1 MLSPEEVSKLQNKQ
15 LSENFIKRN
24 YPDLYNFLKQKFEN
38 ISYDEMI
45 YLYKNNLQQV
55 GVCRVCGKPTR
66 LINKTAGYRQYCCSK
81 CSNADPNKI
90 SKQQQTNLD
99 KYGVSNPSQLKEIK
113 KKKKDTCDRHY
124 KGGYSSSEIRSK
136 REQTCLEKYNDKNF
150 KNITKIKQ
158 TKLERY
164 GDENYTNQEKREKTN
179 MMRYG
184 SVSPYGNVM
193 IQSKSKET
201 KLERYGDENYN
212 NQSKS
217 KETKLER
224 YGDEN
229 YNNQSKS
236 KETKLERYGDENYN
250 NQSKS
255 KETKLKRYGDENYNN
270 RIKSQKTC
278 LMKYG
283 VLNPLQNEDIKNKLI
298 QSLREKS
305 ILQHEE
311 LIYIKEDG
319 TWICRCPHPEC
330 NKCEEKT
337 FETVRTIFYDRKR
350 LNIETCTKLLKE
362 KFNSNKGTTIELFVR
377 NILDKYNIKYEI
389 NTKNAIPPY
398 EIDIF
403 IPEKK
408 IAIECNGVYWH
419 SSKKIPDR
427 TKHIKKFLMCQAKG
441 IQLLTIWEDWV
452 INKPQIVES
461 ILLSKLN
468 IYKEKIYARK
478 CVIKDVSNVECEL
491 FLLQNHIQGSC
502 KSSIRKGLYYNN
514 ELVSV
519 MTFTKKRGMMGNN
532 VKNDSYE
539 LSRFCN
545 KLNTQIIGGASKLFS
560 NSNIYNIYSFS
571 CNDISNGNLYK
582 KLGFDKENKTINT
595 YWYID
600 PKSIT
605 RYHRTQFSK
614 SNIVKKGYKEKIDNS
629 WTEEE
634 VTYNIGL
641 LKIYDSGM
649 TKWIYTKKGTN

>member
-15 LSENFIKRN
+15 LSEKFIKKN

-38 ISYDEMI
+38 MSYDEMI

-55 GVCRVCGKPTR
+55 GVCRVCGKPTK

-113 KKKKDTCDRHY
+113 EKKKDTCNKHY
-124 KGGYSSSEIRSK
+124 RGGYSSSEIRSK

-164 GDENYTNQEKREKTN
+164 GDENY
-179 MMRYG
+179 
-184 SVSPYGNVM
+184 
-193 IQSKSKET
+193 
-201 KLERYGDENYN
+201 N

-217 KETKLER
+217 KETKLE
-224 YGDEN
+224 
-229 YNNQSKS
+229 
-236 KETKLERYGDENYN
+236 
-250 NQSKS
+250 
-255 KETKLKRYGDENYNN
+255 RYGDENYNN

-389 NTKNAIPPY
+389 NTKNTIPPY

-502 KSSIRKGLYYNN
+502 KSSIRKGLYHND

-545 KLNTQIIGGASKLFS
+545 KLNTQIMGGASKLFS
-560 NSNIYNIYSFS
+560 NSNIYNVYSFS

-600 PKSIT
+600 PKNIT